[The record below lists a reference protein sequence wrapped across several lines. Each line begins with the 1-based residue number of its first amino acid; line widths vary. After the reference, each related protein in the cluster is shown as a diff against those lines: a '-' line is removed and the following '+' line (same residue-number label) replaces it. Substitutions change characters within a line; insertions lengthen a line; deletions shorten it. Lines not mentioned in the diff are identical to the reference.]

1 VHLILIADSDA
12 SPAGQCS
19 RAMRW
24 RRSAGQPTNPGPAW
38 VRPAGAANGLSG
50 WQTSRVENKGFW
62 AHILKMEKTIALA
75 VVSMIVVFVGV
86 YALTTLKDGKGRK

>member
-1 VHLILIADSDA
+1 
-12 SPAGQCS
+12 
-19 RAMRW
+19 
-24 RRSAGQPTNPGPAW
+24 
-38 VRPAGAANGLSG
+38 
-50 WQTSRVENKGFW
+50 VENKGFW